1 MPDPTSDRSEPD
13 VRVLIADDH
22 TVVRQGIRIVLEE
35 VDGIEVVGEAG
46 DGDEALELTRTLGPD
61 VVLLD
66 VTMPGRTGL
75 EVTRVLREEGFDT
88 AILILSMHDDPEYV
102 LQAVRAGADGYVLKD
117 VAPTELR
124 RAIQTVREGREYFAE
139 RVTHQLSVGL
149 RAELEREQRKSRLES
164 LTARETEVLV
174 LVADGLTN
182 REIAERL
189 DISPRT
195 VETHRERLMTKLRIR
210 TVAGLTRLVVEEGI
224 DRGERPRSPD
234 GLD

>member
-1 MPDPTSDRSEPD
+1 MCSSSFPPTRELDRVTD
-13 VRVLIADDH
+13 DTIRVMIADDH
-22 TVVRQGIRIVLEE
+22 AVVRQGIRNVLEQVE
-35 VDGIEVVGEAG
+35 GLEVVGEAG
-46 DGDEALELTRTLGPD
+46 DGDKALEMARELRPD

-75 EVTRVLREEGFDT
+75 EVTRELRADEIESGV
-88 AILILSMHDDPEYV
+88 LILSMHDDPEYV

-117 VAPTELR
+117 VSPAELR
-124 RAIQTVREGREYFAE
+124 KAIQTVHEGREYFAE

-149 RAELEREQRKSRLES
+149 RAELEREQRKGRLES
-164 LTARETEVLV
+164 LTARETEVLL

-189 DISPRT
+189 EISPRT

-210 TVAGLTRLVVEEGI
+210 TVAGLTRFVVEEGL
-224 DRGERPRSPD
+224 DRE
-234 GLD
+234 

>member
-1 MPDPTSDRSEPD
+1 MSDETI
-13 VRVLIADDH
+13 RVMIADDH
-22 TVVRQGIRIVLEE
+22 AVVRQGIRNVLEQVE
-35 VDGIEVVGEAG
+35 GLEVVGEAG
-46 DGDEALELTRTLGPD
+46 DGDKALELARELRPD

-75 EVTRVLREEGFDT
+75 EVTRELRADELDSGV
-88 AILILSMHDDPEYV
+88 LILSMHDDPEYV

-117 VAPTELR
+117 VTPAELR
-124 RAIQTVREGREYFAE
+124 KAIQTVHEGREYFAE

-189 DISPRT
+189 EISPRT
-195 VETHRERLMTKLRIR
+195 VETHRERVMTKLRIR
-210 TVAGLTRLVVEEGI
+210 TVAGLTRFVVEEG
-224 DRGERPRSPD
+224 
-234 GLD
+234 LDQQ

>member
-1 MPDPTSDRSEPD
+1 MSDETI
-13 VRVLIADDH
+13 RVMIADDH
-22 TVVRQGIRIVLEE
+22 AVVRQGIRNVLEE
-35 VDGIEVVGEAG
+35 VDGLEVVGEAG
-46 DGDEALELTRTLGPD
+46 DGDKALELARELRPD

-66 VTMPGRTGL
+66 VTMPGKTGL
-75 EVTRVLREEGFDT
+75 EVTRELRAGEVESGL
-88 AILILSMHDDPEYV
+88 LILSMHDEPEYV

-117 VAPTELR
+117 VAPAELR
-124 RAIQTVREGREYFAE
+124 KAIQTVHEGREYFAE

-182 REIAERL
+182 RQIAEKL

-210 TVAGLTRLVVEEGI
+210 TVAGLTRFVVEEG
-224 DRGERPRSPD
+224 
-234 GLD
+234 LDEE